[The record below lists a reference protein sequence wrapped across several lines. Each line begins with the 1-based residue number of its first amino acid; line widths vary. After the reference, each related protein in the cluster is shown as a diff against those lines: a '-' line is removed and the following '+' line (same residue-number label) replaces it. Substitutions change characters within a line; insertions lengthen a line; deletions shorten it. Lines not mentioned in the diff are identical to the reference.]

1 MVELKRAKKF
11 EVNNRLATKL
21 TIGISVFLV
30 LLYIFSLVFI
40 LKFKLSMSIKPEDF
54 IRVFNIM
61 LSFLAIVSCLLCYSS
76 TKKEELFIIS
86 LMYMIFFIDIL
97 LGVFDNLTLEN
108 TIISMKGYIAISTSL
123 MRIVII
129 LIAAFPLKKVR
140 LYIMEHKFKAIGLV
154 LILAVIVGYL
164 ERESILFPMNKDT
177 SFFRMYNLALILTYT
192 LTSIIFFRKS
202 IKENDYTYS
211 VIGASILMLWIKAIY
226 AIVGSDMPVM
236 DIKFI
241 SISITYMA
249 FIVLIIGLFLE
260 LIIIVKKN
268 RELKEEVKVFYNL
281 VEENKHSCIYISNL
295 DGQIIYANKKMKS
308 QFFENEEITE
318 EMLTKKIKE
327 ILKTG
332 DEEVINE
339 IKEHILKDGCWNGKI
354 NLNYGNLIIDC
365 SIQTIMDSK
374 LSNIDSQGKY
384 INFVVTF
391 TDITEK
397 YRMESHMMEYE
408 KMKNHEKV
416 KSEFFANISHEL
428 RTPLNIFYSTVQLLD
443 IKINNT
449 ELDFRESYNSYRSSL
464 RLNCQ
469 RMLRLINNIVDITKI
484 DVGYTKPNFK
494 NCDIVRLVEEIT
506 MSVISYAK
514 QKGINIVF
522 DTDVEELIIKCDPE
536 MIERV
541 MLNLLSNAIKFTN
554 PNGNV
559 FVDIHINKEWVQ
571 IIVEDNGVG
580 IPISMQDLVFER
592 FVQADKSLNRMNE
605 GSGIGL
611 SIVKSIIELN
621 EGEIYLESDGKNGTE
636 FEILLP
642 NKKLLGDI
650 MEDEIKEYKI
660 DVQKIELELSDIY
673 ELH

>member
-1 MVELKRAKKF
+1 MVELKRVKKF

-54 IRVFNIM
+54 IRGFNII

-140 LYIMEHKFKAIGLV
+140 LYIMEHKFKAIALV
-154 LILAVIVGYL
+154 LILAGIVGYL

-260 LIIIVKKN
+260 LILIGKKN
-268 RELKEEVKVFYNL
+268 KELKEEIKVFYNL

-295 DGQIIYANKKMKS
+295 AGEIIYANKKIKN
-308 QFFENEEITE
+308 QFFENEEIINE
-318 EMLTKKIKE
+318 LLTKKIKE
-327 ILKTG
+327 ISKTA
-332 DEEVINE
+332 DEEIRNE
-339 IKEHILKDGCWNGKI
+339 IKEHIVKEGCWNGKI

-408 KMKNHEKV
+408 KMKNHEKI

-673 ELH
+673 EVH

>member
-1 MVELKRAKKF
+1 MELKRVKKF

-21 TIGISVFLV
+21 TVGISVFLV

-40 LKFKLSMSIKPEDF
+40 LKFDLNMSINPEDF

-123 MRIVII
+123 MRIGII
-129 LIAAFPLKKVR
+129 LIVAFPLKKIR
-140 LYIMEHKFKAIGLV
+140 SYIMENKLKVIVLV
-154 LILAVIVGYL
+154 LIGALIFGYL
-164 ERESILFPMNKDT
+164 ERESIIFPMNKDT
-177 SFFRMYNLALILTYT
+177 SFFRGYNLALILTYT
-192 LTSIIFFRKS
+192 LTSIIFFKKS
-202 IKENDYTYS
+202 IKENDYTYA

-226 AIVGSDMPVM
+226 AIVGSDVPIM

-241 SISITYMA
+241 SISITYMS

-268 RELKEEVKVFYNL
+268 RELKEEVKIFYNL
-281 VEENKHSCIYISNL
+281 VEENKHSCIYISDL
-295 DGQIIYANKKMKS
+295 DEKIIYANKKIKS
-308 QFFENEEITE
+308 QFFEDEEITE
-318 EMLTKKIKE
+318 EILTRKIKE
-327 ILKTG
+327 TMETIDAK
-332 DEEVINE
+332 VIADIRKHVASE
-339 IKEHILKDGCWNGKI
+339 GCWNGKI
-354 NLNYGNLIIDC
+354 ELNYGNRIIDC
-365 SIQTIMDSK
+365 SIQTIIDSK
-374 LSNIDSQGKY
+374 IPNIDNQGKST
-384 INFVVTF
+384 NFIVTF

-397 YRMESHMMEYE
+397 HRMETHMMEYE
-408 KMKNHEKV
+408 KMKNHENV

-443 IKINNT
+443 IKIENT
-449 ELDFRESYNSYRSSL
+449 EIDFRESYNNYRSSL
-464 RLNCQ
+464 KLNCQ

-484 DVGYTKPNFK
+484 DVGYTKPKFI
-494 NCDIVRLVEEIT
+494 NCDIVSLVESIT

-514 QKGINIVF
+514 QKDINIVF
-522 DTDVEELIIKCDPE
+522 DTDIEELIIKCDPE
-536 MIERV
+536 MMERV

-559 FVDIHINKEWVQ
+559 FVDIHVNKDWVQ
-571 IIVEDNGVG
+571 IIVEDDGVG
-580 IPISMQDLVFER
+580 IPMSMQDLVFER

-642 NKKLLGDI
+642 NKKLLGD
-650 MEDEIKEYKI
+650 MTEDEIKEYKVDI
-660 DVQKIELELSDIY
+660 QKIELELSDIY